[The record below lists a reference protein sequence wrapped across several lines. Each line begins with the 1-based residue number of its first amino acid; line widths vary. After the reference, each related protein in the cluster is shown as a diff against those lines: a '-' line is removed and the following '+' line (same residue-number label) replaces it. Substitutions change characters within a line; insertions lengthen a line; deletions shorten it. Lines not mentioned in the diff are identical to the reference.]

1 MGLPTVEKFLCCC
14 DLKTGTLIIG
24 VINLVYALILAAISL
39 FFLGTT
45 IFATVL
51 TNASWSSSATIS
63 DGNSSITIGELHDN
77 LRDLGNTF
85 RNLGDEEGQQ
95 IGKDLDDAINQ
106 FNAGKTGA
114 NVALGFAIAM
124 SAIMLIL
131 CLGLVIVTSMLIHG
145 ARKGRPGLLM
155 PWIVLTIISFI
166 YYIVRI
172 IGFFVSG
179 NYGQAGSTVFA
190 LVIGIYLWIVVWSF
204 REQLKG
210 QLGAVPVPKA

>member
-14 DLKTGTLIIG
+14 DLKTGTIIIG

-63 DGNSSITIGELHDN
+63 DGNSSITFGELHDT
-77 LRDLGNTF
+77 LRDFGNTLK
-85 RNLGDEEGQQ
+85 NHGDEEGKQ
-95 IGKDLDDAINQ
+95 IGKDLDDA
-106 FNAGKTGA
+106 FNNLDAAKTGA
-114 NVALGFAIAM
+114 NVTLGFAIAM

-131 CLGLVIVTSMLIHG
+131 CLGFVIVASMLIHG

-166 YYIVRI
+166 IYVVRI

-179 NYGQAGSTVFA
+179 NYNNGGSTVVT
-190 LVIGIYLWIVVWSF
+190 LVIGIYLFIVVWSF
-204 REQLKG
+204 RKQLKG

>member
-63 DGNSSITIGELHDN
+63 DGNSSITIGELHDT
-77 LRDLGNTF
+77 LRNFGNTLN
-85 RNLGDEEGQQ
+85 NLGDEEGKQ
-95 IGKDLDDAINQ
+95 IGKDLDDA
-106 FNAGKTGA
+106 FNKFDSAKTGA
-114 NVALGFAIAM
+114 NVTLGFAIAM
-124 SAIMLIL
+124 SVIMLIL

-166 YYIVRI
+166 FYVVRI
-172 IGFFVSG
+172 IGNFVSG
-179 NYGQAGSTVFA
+179 DYSKGGSTVIT
-190 LVIGIYLWIVVWSF
+190 LVIGIYLLIVVWSF
-204 REQLKG
+204 RKQLKG